1 MLFRSGA
8 EANAAGS
15 PVARAGTSPSFT
27 LSSLPVSAWL
37 RVGEKTRM
45 AIAGFQL
52 HVLPAVPEAAAWN
65 APVLGLDGSLTGRSE
80 GMAARIVLRNG
91 SGSALIESE
100 ADLFP
105 GAETVA
111 STLTVPQRSFRE
123 MLAFVPPGLIPQ
135 GVKLEGEAG
144 IQFHAKAQD
153 RKSVV

>member
-1 MLFRSGA
+1 MIDFPIRRLVGGRVLPSEVAVSGVEFWLRAQPGGGFTSPLSSPGA

-52 HVLPAVPEAAAWN
+52 HVLPAVPETAVWN
-65 APVLGLDGSLTGRSE
+65 APILGLDGLLTGRSE

-111 STLTVPQRSFRE
+111 ST
-123 MLAFVPPGLIPQ
+123 
-135 GVKLEGEAG
+135 
-144 IQFHAKAQD
+144 D